1 MYRDGYPETEMGTST
16 RSRWA
21 SMSAREIVAHLR
33 EFYAIDVSPDMI
45 SAAADAVLDEMSI
58 W

>member
-1 MYRDGYPETEMGTST
+1 MGTST